1 MARPDE
7 DRKERSV
14 ESEERQ
20 LAEIKVEVGNLYRE
34 ETFTDL
40 RVATVRRLTPIQV
53 DGTVDESRPVR
64 FVGETQLMS
73 ARGLLPISAP
83 IEASN
88 LEEALEKFPDAI
100 NQAVERMV
108 EEAREIQRQEASRIV
123 VPGQPLPGT
132 GPKIHL
138 D

>member
-1 MARPDE
+1 
-7 DRKERSV
+7 V
-14 ESEERQ
+14 ENEERQ
-20 LAEIKVEVGNLYRE
+20 LTEIKVEVGNLYRE

-40 RVATVRRLTPIQV
+40 RVATVRCLTPIHV
-53 DGTVDESRPVR
+53 DGSDDDSRPVR

-123 VPGQPLPGT
+123 VPGQSMPGA
-132 GPKIHL
+132 GPKIQL

>member
-1 MARPDE
+1 M
-7 DRKERSV
+7 

-40 RVATVRRLTPIQV
+40 RVATVRCLTPIHV

-83 IEASN
+83 IEASS

-123 VPGQPLPGT
+123 VPGQAMPGA